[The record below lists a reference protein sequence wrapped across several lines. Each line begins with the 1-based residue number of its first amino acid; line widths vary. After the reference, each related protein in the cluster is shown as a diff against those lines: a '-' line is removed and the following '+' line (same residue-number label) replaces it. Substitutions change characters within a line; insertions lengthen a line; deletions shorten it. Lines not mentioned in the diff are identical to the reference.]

1 MSGQELGEWSGAVS
15 GQVQDVTCPAT
26 VCWISESTSSETGI
40 DETSEETAALC
51 APRPLGA
58 APSWMACA
66 AESSRRQATVNIA
79 LSGCVGSD
87 EKRSSGFQRFI
98 RLSNRARERAVGAVG
113 APRL

>member
-66 AESSRRQATVNIA
+66 AESSRRQQKVSIA
-79 LSGCVGSD
+79 LSGCVASSVMRSVRHTVRKGS
-87 EKRSSGFQRFI
+87 SAI
-98 RLSNRARERAVGAVG
+98 SNRARERAVWGG
-113 APRL
+113 

>member
-87 EKRSSGFQRFI
+87 EKRSSGSQRFI
-98 RLSNRARERAVGAVG
+98 RLSNRARERAVGVVG